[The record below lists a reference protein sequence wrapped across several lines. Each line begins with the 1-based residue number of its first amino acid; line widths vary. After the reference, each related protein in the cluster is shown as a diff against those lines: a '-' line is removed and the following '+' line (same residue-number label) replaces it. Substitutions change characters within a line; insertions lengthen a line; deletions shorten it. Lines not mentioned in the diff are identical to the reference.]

1 MNNNYKY
8 LIWSGTAVLVILS
21 VFLLASTDKV
31 VNTAATTNTVSF
43 SGEGPSRSMFLSP
56 QAAFAEQNW
65 KNEFDAICAK
75 NDDAMSLGVD
85 ELKNL
90 IQRCDK
96 LKPRIE
102 ALDESSRKVYLKRL
116 QLCRDL
122 YLFVLES
129 KEQEKLQPSAA
140 APGRK

>member
-1 MNNNYKY
+1 
-8 LIWSGTAVLVILS
+8 L
-21 VFLLASTDKV
+21 
-31 VNTAATTNTVSF
+31 
-43 SGEGPSRSMFLSP
+43 
-56 QAAFAEQNW
+56 
-65 KNEFDAICAK
+65 
-75 NDDAMSLGVD
+75 SLGVE

-102 ALDESSRKVYLKRL
+102 ALDESPRKVYLKRL

-140 APGRK
+140 SPGQK

>member
-1 MNNNYKY
+1 MDPKSSY
-8 LIWSGTAVLVILS
+8 LNGGPTPPRRVSFLPVIIS
-21 VFLLASTDKV
+21 ILLAV
-31 VNTAATTNTVSF
+31 PAAIVSF

-75 NDDAMSLGVD
+75 NDDALSLGVE

-102 ALDESSRKVYLKRL
+102 ALDESPRKVYLKRL

-140 APGRK
+140 SPGQK

>member
-1 MNNNYKY
+1 MELKSPCSNRGPR
-8 LIWSGTAVLVILS
+8 STGRA
-21 VFLLASTDKV
+21 FLLPLRLFILIAVPAFFITLGGDGSPH
-31 VNTAATTNTVSF
+31 SPFF
-43 SGEGPSRSMFLSP
+43 SPP
-56 QAAFAEQNW
+56 PAFAEQNW
-65 KNEFDAICAK
+65 KNEFDEICAK

-102 ALDESSRKVYLKRL
+102 ALDETPRKVYLRRL
-116 QLCRDL
+116 QLCREL

-129 KEQEKLQPSAA
+129 KEKPDPSKS
-140 APGRK
+140 APNQK

>member
-1 MNNNYKY
+1 MDPKSSY
-8 LIWSGTAVLVILS
+8 LNGGPTPPQRVSLLPMIISI
-21 VFLLASTDKV
+21 LLAV
-31 VNTAATTNTVSF
+31 PAAIVSF
-43 SGEGPSRSMFLSP
+43 SGEGPSGSMFLSP

-65 KNEFDAICAK
+65 KNEFDEICAK

-85 ELKNL
+85 ELKSL

-102 ALDESSRKVYLKRL
+102 ALDESPRKVYLRRL

-129 KEQEKLQPSAA
+129 REKPDPSKS
-140 APGRK
+140 APNQK

>member
-1 MNNNYKY
+1 MDPKSSQVNGFPTPPQRVS
-8 LIWSGTAVLVILS
+8 LLPMIISL
-21 VFLLASTDKV
+21 LLAVPAV
-31 VNTAATTNTVSF
+31 VVSF
-43 SGEGPSRSMFLSP
+43 GGEGPSGNMSLFP

-65 KNEFDAICAK
+65 KNEFDEICAK
-75 NDDAMSLGVD
+75 NDDAMSLGVE

-102 ALDESSRKVYLKRL
+102 ALDESPRKVYLRRL

-129 KEQEKLQPSAA
+129 REKPDPSKS
-140 APGRK
+140 APNQK

>member
-1 MNNNYKY
+1 MDPKSSQVNGGPTP
-8 LIWSGTAVLVILS
+8 LQRVSLLQVIISL
-21 VFLLASTDKV
+21 LLAV
-31 VNTAATTNTVSF
+31 PAAIVSF
-43 SGEGPSRSMFLSP
+43 GGEGPSGSMFLSP
-56 QAAFAEQNW
+56 QAAYAEQNW
-65 KNEFDAICAK
+65 KNEFDEICAK
-75 NDDAMSLGVD
+75 NDEAMSLGVD

-102 ALDESSRKVYLKRL
+102 ALDESPRKVYLRRL

-140 APGRK
+140 APGQK